1 MLSMT
6 GFGGG
11 EAKAGPIT
19 VSVELRSVNHRFLDA
34 SVKLPS
40 MLQFLE
46 IDLRNRLKE
55 AIARGRVTCAATVVL
70 DPAAAAPRLEGA
82 RMDAALA
89 LLRDAAARLESVT
102 GQSQEIRLEHLLRVP
117 ELFTPA
123 QAEISR
129 DELQTAFFTALDQAL
144 QGLLDMKQ
152 QEGRKLVVEMRE
164 RLDAIAA
171 GLAEVR
177 QLVPR
182 AAEEAH
188 RKLSERLQEVLE
200 NEIDPQ
206 RLAQEAAFLADKANI
221 NEECERLAIHIE
233 HYREALD
240 AGGQVAKRLN
250 FLLQEMHREVNTMGS
265 KTNLLE
271 ITQLVIG
278 LKDEVESLREQVQ
291 NLE

>member
-11 EAKAGPIT
+11 EAKAGPVT

-152 QEGRKLVVEMRE
+152 QEGRKLVAEMRE

>member
-11 EAKAGPIT
+11 EAKAGPVT

-152 QEGRKLVVEMRE
+152 QEGRKLVAEMRE

-221 NEECERLAIHIE
+221 NEECERLGIHL
-233 HYREALD
+233 HHFGEALHS
-240 AGGQVAKRLN
+240 GGQVAKRLN